1 MIDYQVVRSAR
12 RKTLSLQVKQGK
24 VLVRAPYYVDK
35 KIINALVQEK
45 SAWLKAKVIEQS
57 QLNQQC
63 CGFNHGDKLLF
74 LGQVVRLHISFAS
87 RAEIFLREYSSE
99 NLKLNSELK
108 PALKSELKQELN
120 IVLAKRYATKLDDEQ
135 LLRMA
140 VKKRLQDYFK
150 QQAQSIILSKVSHYS
165 ELTQLKP
172 KGIKIRQY
180 SARWGSCNSN
190 GEVSFNYLMMML
202 PDDVIDYI
210 VVHELCHLRFLNH
223 SADFWQLVAIHFPNY
238 LQAKQW
244 LKDNQSQLLW
254 RLP

>member
-1 MIDYQVVRSAR
+1 MIDFQVVRSAR

-35 KIINALVQEK
+35 KTINALVQEK

-57 QLNQQC
+57 PLNQQYC
-63 CGFNHGDKLLF
+63 SFNHGDKLLF
-74 LGQVVRLHISFAS
+74 LGQLVRLHISFS
-87 RAEIFLREYSSE
+87 NRAETFLTEYSSE
-99 NLKLNSELK
+99 NLELK
-108 PALKSELKQELN
+108 PELN
-120 IVLAKRYATKLDDEQ
+120 IVLAQRHATKLNDKQ
-135 LLRMA
+135 LLRIA
-140 VKKRLQDYFK
+140 VKKRLEGHFK
-150 QQAQSIILSKVSHYS
+150 QQAQTILLSKVSHYS
-165 ELTQLKP
+165 ELTQLKHE
-172 KGIKIRQY
+172 GINIRQY

-190 GEVSFNYLMMML
+190 GEISFNYLMMML
-202 PDDVIDYI
+202 PDYVIDYI

-244 LKDNQSQLLW
+244 LKDMQSQLLW

>member
-24 VLVRAPYYVDK
+24 VLVRAPHYIDK

-57 QLNQQC
+57 QASLQHCCFNQ
-63 CGFNHGDKLLF
+63 GDKLFF
-74 LGQVVRLHISFAS
+74 LGQLVHLHIAFARS
-87 RAEIFLREYSSE
+87 ADTFLFEHTH
-99 NLKLNSELK
+99 KASELT
-108 PALKSELKQELN
+108 
-120 IVLAKRYATKLDDEQ
+120 IILAKRYAMLDDEQ
-135 LLRMA
+135 LLRVA
-140 VKKRLQDYFK
+140 VKKRIEDYFK
-150 QQAQSIILSKVSHYS
+150 QQAQTIILSKVNHYS

-190 GEVSFNYLMMML
+190 GELSFNYLMMML
-202 PDDVIDYI
+202 PDDVINYI
-210 VVHELCHLRFLNH
+210 VVHELCHLHFLNH
-223 SADFWQLVAIHFPNY
+223 SADFWLLVKKHFPNY
-238 LQAKQW
+238 LKTKQW
-244 LKDNQSQLLW
+244 LKDKQSQLLW